1 MVQRMFWLGI
11 SLAEHLRGDAV
22 DGISREVAFEE
33 IARHSTHHLELQVA
47 GIRVAD
53 VAHHLSEKRNR
64 GVFVSRFGKRPA
76 QIVGASEFHH
86 QRVFDA
92 NESARVDLLKS
103 CCHLVQPSVN
113 SVGAAGFITRE
124 TSHII
129 FFITR
134 GIKHQRVGCL
144 HMALKKGFPSEGAAC
159 EKHLEMGVFRLY
171 QQAADIVEE
180 HERRLVGVLAPGI
193 VDTFI
198 DSIKENR
205 NLHSGTHCLVVKRIK
220 NLCNVFAR
228 GIVEHSLQLR
238 FECRR
243 CKIGAAEYEHRL
255 PAIEHR
261 LCPIAQLAGFSLSR
275 LAEHWKQC
283 CFACKKLVERFGQP
297 CALHKQFGIVFLFA
311 IDTPHE
317 TLRLESKQC

>member
-1 MVQRMFWLGI
+1 MEQRHIVYLPLCGGAKHLRHSVFEESLIDKLYVGDIFPCPSAFAQNGAFRLVEQFGVGDGNAVFLINECCKMVQRMFWLGI

-113 SVGAAGFITRE
+113 PVGAAGFITRE

-171 QQAADIVEE
+171 QQATDIVEE
-180 HERRLVGVLAPGI
+180 HERSLIGVLAPGI

-198 DSIKENR
+198 DSIKQNR
-205 NLHSGTHCLVVKRIK
+205 NLHPGTHCLVV
-220 NLCNVFAR
+220 N
-228 GIVEHSLQLR
+228 
-238 FECRR
+238 
-243 CKIGAAEYEHRL
+243 
-255 PAIEHR
+255 
-261 LCPIAQLAGFSLSR
+261 
-275 LAEHWKQC
+275 
-283 CFACKKLVERFGQP
+283 
-297 CALHKQFGIVFLFA
+297 
-311 IDTPHE
+311 
-317 TLRLESKQC
+317 